1 MIVLNEATSPLI
13 LPHRTAGREYSQ
25 GGHGQGV
32 IWIVNR
38 VAMAAKFER
47 VIVLDDGRLAEQGT
61 FEELDKDG
69 TALRGLL
76 ETA

>member
-1 MIVLNEATSPLI
+1 MAQNLGASQ
-13 LPHRTAGREYSQ
+13 AREN
-25 GGHGQGV
+25 QGV
-32 IWIVNR
+32 VWIVNR

>member
-1 MIVLNEATSPLI
+1 
-13 LPHRTAGREYSQ
+13 
-25 GGHGQGV
+25 
-32 IWIVNR
+32 
-38 VAMAAKFER
+38 MAAKFER